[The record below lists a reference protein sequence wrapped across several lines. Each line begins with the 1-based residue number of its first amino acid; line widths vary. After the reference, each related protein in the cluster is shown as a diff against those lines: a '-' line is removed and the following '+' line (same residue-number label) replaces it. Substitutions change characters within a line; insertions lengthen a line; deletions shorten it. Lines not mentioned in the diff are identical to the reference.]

1 MAYNSNFKGKSFGNK
16 SFKDRENS
24 SSKSFKDGGKPR
36 RDSKDSKGGFSKDSR
51 SGGFSKDSRSGGF
64 SKDSRDSRDNKFSRE
79 PRDSRDFKSGAR
91 GRENNYGKG
100 KPEFK
105 RDDFKPKKYDRDD
118 YEEDEELKELQLEG
132 RNAVLAALNG
142 DKKIDKIFFKKGEI
156 EGTLKVIRGKALD
169 KGIICIETS
178 KQNMEDMAKSHS
190 HQGVIAI
197 CPAKE
202 YVEVSEILD
211 YAKELNEVPLILI
224 LDGITDTYNL
234 GAILRTAQ
242 VCGVHGIIIPKRR
255 SATLNYGVSKAS
267 AGAVNFV
274 NVARVTNIS
283 REIEYLQEQGVWIVG
298 TDFDGESM
306 YKVDMKIPTAIVIGS
321 EGEGISQLVKK
332 NCDFVAKIP
341 QKNDE
346 IGSLNAS
353 VATGVILYEA
363 VRQRS

>member
-1 MAYNSNFKGKSFGNK
+1 MAYKDNSKGRSSKGKSFKDFDKSRSEKGK
-16 SFKDRENS
+16 SFKDFDKSRGNKGKGF
-24 SSKSFKDGGKPR
+24 KSFDKSNEEGK
-36 RDSKDSKGGFSKDSR
+36 
-51 SGGFSKDSRSGGF
+51 
-64 SKDSRDSRDNKFSRE
+64 E
-79 PRDSRDFKSGAR
+79 FKSGFK

-105 RDDFKPKKYDRDD
+105 KNDDYKNKHIDRENA

-178 KQNMEDMAKSHS
+178 KQNLEDMAKSHN

-211 YAKELNEVPLILI
+211 FAKSKGETPLILI

-274 NVARVTNIS
+274 NVARVTNIT
-283 REIEYLQEQGVWIVG
+283 REIEYLQEQGIWVVG

-321 EGEGISQLVKK
+321 EGEGISPLVKK

-363 VRQRS
+363 VRQRG